1 MAQMKYYYELTISSS
16 PHVHS
21 PVTTQ
26 TIMRDVL
33 IALAPAMVGSVVF
46 FGARALTVTLVSV
59 LACVFFEWA
68 YCRLMHKHCKV
79 YDLSA
84 VVTGVLL
91 AFVCPPTIP
100 YWILIIGDFFAIILV
115 KMLFGGIGR
124 NIVNPAL
131 AARAFMF
138 SWPVAM
144 STWIKA
150 GWENQA
156 SLFSSADIV
165 TAATPLASMHQGV
178 FDPAAGT
185 VRDMFFGN
193 VGGCIG
199 ETSAALLLVGFVY
212 LLVRKV
218 ITWHTPVVFIATVFV
233 LYLAFTGDVMMAVSQ
248 ILAGGLFIGAIFMA
262 TDYVTTP
269 ITTRGR
275 VVFALGCG
283 VITFIIRYFCAYP
296 EGVSFS
302 ILIMNILT
310 PFIEK
315 WTAKEPLGGV
325 K

>member
-1 MAQMKYYYELTISSS
+1 MAKLTVSAA
-16 PHVHS
+16 PHIHS
-21 PVTTQ
+21 GASTSR
-26 TIMRDVL
+26 IMLDVL
-33 IALAPAMVGSVVF
+33 IALLPATAAAVVI
-46 FGARALTVTLVSV
+46 FGIKSLIVIA
-59 LACVFFEWA
+59 ACVLTAVVGEALFNIVTK
-68 YCRLMHKHCKV
+68 RKQTIG
-79 YDLSA
+79 DLSA
-84 VVTGVLL
+84 VVTGLLL
-91 AFVCPPTIP
+91 ALNLSTNVPAWQCVVGT
-100 YWILIIGDFFAIILV
+100 LFAIICV
-115 KMLFGGIGR
+115 KCLFGGLGC
-124 NIVNPAL
+124 NFANPAITGRVFML
-131 AARAFMF
+131 VAF
-138 SWPVAM
+138 SAVAGGANP
-144 STWIKA
+144 T
-150 GWENQA
+150 
-156 SLFSSADIV
+156 IV
-165 TAATPLASMHQGV
+165 ELTTSATPLEQLGKGETLELMDLFLGLH
-178 FDPAAGT
+178 
-185 VRDMFFGN
+185 
-193 VGGCIG
+193 GGAIG
-199 ETSAALLLVGFVY
+199 ETCILALILGFVY

-283 VITFIIRYFCAYP
+283 VITFIIRYFGAYP

>member
-1 MAQMKYYYELTISSS
+1 MAKLTVSAA
-16 PHVHS
+16 PHIHS
-21 PVTTQ
+21 GASTNRIMLDVIIALLPATAASVIIFGLKSLIVIAACVITALVGEALFNIVAKRKQ
-26 TIMRDVL
+26 TI
-33 IALAPAMVGSVVF
+33 G
-46 FGARALTVTLVSV
+46 
-59 LACVFFEWA
+59 
-68 YCRLMHKHCKV
+68 
-79 YDLSA
+79 DLSA
-84 VVTGVLL
+84 VVTGLLL
-91 AFVCPPTIP
+91 ALNLSTNVPAWQCVVGT
-100 YWILIIGDFFAIILV
+100 LFAIICV
-115 KMLFGGIGR
+115 KCLFGGLGC
-124 NIVNPAL
+124 NFANPAITGRVFML
-131 AARAFMF
+131 VAF
-138 SWPVAM
+138 SAVAGGANP
-144 STWIKA
+144 T
-150 GWENQA
+150 
-156 SLFSSADIV
+156 IV
-165 TAATPLASMHQGV
+165 ELTTSATPLEQLGKGETMELMDLFLGLH
-178 FDPAAGT
+178 
-185 VRDMFFGN
+185 
-193 VGGCIG
+193 GGAIG
-199 ETSAALLLVGFVY
+199 ETCILALILGFVY

-275 VVFALGCG
+275 VLFALGCG

>member
-1 MAQMKYYYELTISSS
+1 MAKLTVSAA
-16 PHVHS
+16 PHIHS
-21 PVTTQ
+21 GASTNRIMLDVIIALLPATAASVIIFGLKSLIVIAACVITALVGEALFNIVTKRKQ
-26 TIMRDVL
+26 TI
-33 IALAPAMVGSVVF
+33 G
-46 FGARALTVTLVSV
+46 
-59 LACVFFEWA
+59 
-68 YCRLMHKHCKV
+68 
-79 YDLSA
+79 DLSA
-84 VVTGVLL
+84 VVTGLLL
-91 AFVCPPTIP
+91 ALNLSTNVPAWQCVVGT
-100 YWILIIGDFFAIILV
+100 LFAIVCV
-115 KMLFGGIGR
+115 KCLFGGLGC
-124 NIVNPAL
+124 NFANPAITGRVFML
-131 AARAFMF
+131 VAF
-138 SWPVAM
+138 SAVAGGANP
-144 STWIKA
+144 T
-150 GWENQA
+150 
-156 SLFSSADIV
+156 IV
-165 TAATPLASMHQGV
+165 ELTTSATPPEQLGKGETRELMDLFLGLH
-178 FDPAAGT
+178 
-185 VRDMFFGN
+185 
-193 VGGCIG
+193 GGAIG
-199 ETSAALLLVGFVY
+199 ETCILALIIGFVY

-275 VVFALGCG
+275 GVFALGCG

>member
-1 MAQMKYYYELTISSS
+1 MAKLTVSAA
-16 PHVHS
+16 PHIHS
-21 PVTTQ
+21 GASTNR
-26 TIMRDVL
+26 IMLDVL
-33 IALAPAMVGSVVF
+33 IALLPATAASVVI
-46 FGARALTVTLVSV
+46 FGLKSLIVIA
-59 LACVFFEWA
+59 ACVITALVGEALFNIVT
-68 YCRLMHKHCKV
+68 KKKQTIG
-79 YDLSA
+79 DLSA
-84 VVTGVLL
+84 VVTGLLL
-91 AFVCPPTIP
+91 ALNLSTNVPAWQCV
-100 YWILIIGDFFAIILV
+100 IGTLFAIICV
-115 KMLFGGIGR
+115 KCLFGGLGC
-124 NIVNPAL
+124 NFANPAITGRVFML
-131 AARAFMF
+131 VAF
-138 SWPVAM
+138 SAVAGGANP
-144 STWIKA
+144 T
-150 GWENQA
+150 
-156 SLFSSADIV
+156 IV
-165 TAATPLASMHQGV
+165 DLTTSATPLEQLAKGESQNLMDLFLGLH
-178 FDPAAGT
+178 
-185 VRDMFFGN
+185 
-193 VGGCIG
+193 GGAIG
-199 ETSAALLLVGFVY
+199 ETCILALVIGFVY

-233 LYLAFTGDVMMAVSQ
+233 LYFAFTGDVVMALSQ

>member
-1 MAQMKYYYELTISSS
+1 MAKLTVSAA
-16 PHVHS
+16 PHIHS
-21 PVTTQ
+21 GASTNRIMLDVIIALLPATAASVIIFGLKSLIVIAACVITALVGEALFNIVTKRKQ
-26 TIMRDVL
+26 TIGV
-33 IALAPAMVGSVVF
+33 
-46 FGARALTVTLVSV
+46 
-59 LACVFFEWA
+59 
-68 YCRLMHKHCKV
+68 
-79 YDLSA
+79 LSA
-84 VVTGVLL
+84 VVTGLLL
-91 AFVCPPTIP
+91 ALNLSTNVPAWQCVVGT
-100 YWILIIGDFFAIILV
+100 LFAIICV
-115 KMLFGGIGR
+115 KCLFGGLGC
-124 NIVNPAL
+124 NFANPAITGRVFML
-131 AARAFMF
+131 VAF
-138 SWPVAM
+138 SAVAGGANP
-144 STWIKA
+144 T
-150 GWENQA
+150 
-156 SLFSSADIV
+156 IV
-165 TAATPLASMHQGV
+165 ELTTSATPLEQLGKGETLELMDLFLGLH
-178 FDPAAGT
+178 
-185 VRDMFFGN
+185 
-193 VGGCIG
+193 GGAIG
-199 ETSAALLLVGFVY
+199 ETCILALIIGFVY

>member
-1 MAQMKYYYELTISSS
+1 MAKLTVSAA
-16 PHVHS
+16 PHIHS
-21 PVTTQ
+21 GASTNRIMLDVIIALLPATAASVIIFGLKSLIVIAACVITALVGEALFNIVTKRKQ
-26 TIMRDVL
+26 TI
-33 IALAPAMVGSVVF
+33 G
-46 FGARALTVTLVSV
+46 
-59 LACVFFEWA
+59 
-68 YCRLMHKHCKV
+68 
-79 YDLSA
+79 DLSA
-84 VVTGVLL
+84 VVTGLLL
-91 AFVCPPTIP
+91 ALNLSTNVPAWQCVVGT
-100 YWILIIGDFFAIILV
+100 LFAIVCV
-115 KMLFGGIGR
+115 KCLFGGLGC
-124 NIVNPAL
+124 NFANPAITGRVFML
-131 AARAFMF
+131 VAF
-138 SWPVAM
+138 SAVAGGANP
-144 STWIKA
+144 T
-150 GWENQA
+150 
-156 SLFSSADIV
+156 IV
-165 TAATPLASMHQGV
+165 ELTTSATPLEQLGKGETLELMDLFLGLH
-178 FDPAAGT
+178 
-185 VRDMFFGN
+185 
-193 VGGCIG
+193 GGAIG
-199 ETSAALLLVGFVY
+199 ETCILALIIGFVY
-212 LLVRKV
+212 LLVRKI

>member
-1 MAQMKYYYELTISSS
+1 MAKLTVSAA
-16 PHVHS
+16 PHIHS
-21 PVTTQ
+21 GASTNRIMLDVIIALLPATAASVIIFGLKSLIVIAACVITALVGEALFNIVTKRKQ
-26 TIMRDVL
+26 TI
-33 IALAPAMVGSVVF
+33 G
-46 FGARALTVTLVSV
+46 
-59 LACVFFEWA
+59 
-68 YCRLMHKHCKV
+68 
-79 YDLSA
+79 DLSA
-84 VVTGVLL
+84 VVTGLLL
-91 AFVCPPTIP
+91 ALNLSTNVPAWQCVVGT
-100 YWILIIGDFFAIILV
+100 LFAIVCV
-115 KMLFGGIGR
+115 KCLFGGLGC
-124 NIVNPAL
+124 NFANPAITGRVFML
-131 AARAFMF
+131 VAF
-138 SWPVAM
+138 SAVAGGANP
-144 STWIKA
+144 T
-150 GWENQA
+150 
-156 SLFSSADIV
+156 IV
-165 TAATPLASMHQGV
+165 DLTTSATPLEQLGKGE
-178 FDPAAGT
+178 PLEL
-185 VRDMFFGN
+185 RDLFLGLH
-193 VGGCIG
+193 GGAIG
-199 ETSAALLLVGFVY
+199 ETCILALIIGFVY

-248 ILAGGLFIGAIFMA
+248 ILAGGLFIGAIIMA

>member
-1 MAQMKYYYELTISSS
+1 MAKLTVSAA
-16 PHVHS
+16 PHIHS
-21 PVTTQ
+21 GASTNRIMLDVIIALLPATVASVVIFGLKSLIVIAACVITALVGEALFNIITKKKQ
-26 TIMRDVL
+26 TI
-33 IALAPAMVGSVVF
+33 G
-46 FGARALTVTLVSV
+46 
-59 LACVFFEWA
+59 
-68 YCRLMHKHCKV
+68 
-79 YDLSA
+79 DLSA
-84 VVTGVLL
+84 VVTGLLL
-91 AFVCPPTIP
+91 ALNLSTNVPAWQCVVGT
-100 YWILIIGDFFAIILV
+100 LFAIVCV
-115 KMLFGGIGR
+115 KCLFGGLGC
-124 NIVNPAL
+124 NFANPAITGRVFML
-131 AARAFMF
+131 VAF
-138 SWPVAM
+138 SAVAGGANP
-144 STWIKA
+144 T
-150 GWENQA
+150 
-156 SLFSSADIV
+156 IV
-165 TAATPLASMHQGV
+165 DLTTSATPLELLAKGESQNLMDLFLGLH
-178 FDPAAGT
+178 
-185 VRDMFFGN
+185 
-193 VGGCIG
+193 GGAIG
-199 ETSAALLLVGFVY
+199 ETCILALIIGFVY

-218 ITWHTPVVFIATVFV
+218 ITWHTPVVFIVTVFA